1 MRIIR
6 FQEELHSTN
15 SVMFKKAVYRLSGI
29 RPQDHLALIKKVEE
43 NKKKIESVNQSFNYI
58 TKIIPVFLIEMFE
71 KKSNKK
77 INADNQNIYSI
88 DLNKKGLL

>member
-58 TKIIPVFLIEMFE
+58 TKIIPLLLIKMFE
-71 KKSNKK
+71 IKSKYAVTFDIK
-77 INADNQNIYSI
+77 TYCS
-88 DLNKKGLL
+88 LY